1 MEYTFAS
8 ATILLLL
15 ITDPF
20 GNIPIFVNALRNV
33 APERRMRVILREVL
47 IAFLLLLT
55 FMFVGDGFLRLMNLS
70 ELSLQIAGAVIL
82 FLIALRMIFPS
93 TQPEAAALQGE
104 PLIVPLA
111 IPALAGPSALATV
124 MLLVSQAP
132 ARRMEWV
139 AALCVTMAV
148 CAVVLVLSD
157 KIQRLAGDRVM
168 MAFER
173 LMGLILVAISV
184 EMLLRG
190 IRLFVAQI
198 AKAP

>member
-1 MEYTFAS
+1 MGYTFAS

-15 ITDPF
+15 ITDPL
-20 GNIPIFVNALRNV
+20 GSIPIFANAMKGV
-33 APERRMRVILREVL
+33 APERRTKVILREVL
-47 IAFLLLLT
+47 IAFLLLLS
-55 FMFVGDGFLRLMNLS
+55 FMFIGDGFLRLMNLS
-70 ELSLQIAGAVIL
+70 DLSLQIAGAVVM
-82 FLIALRMIFPS
+82 FLIALRMIFPGAPS
-93 TQPEAAALQGE
+93 EAPPMQGE

-132 ARRMEWV
+132 ERRLEWI

-148 CAVVLVLSD
+148 CAVVLVLAER
-157 KIQRLAGDRVM
+157 IQRVTGDRVM

-173 LMGLILVAISV
+173 LMGLILVAVAV

-190 IRLFVAQI
+190 IKSFVAQMG
-198 AKAP
+198 P

>member
-1 MEYTFAS
+1 MTYTFAS
-8 ATILLLL
+8 ATVLLLL

-20 GNIPIFVNALRNV
+20 GNIPIFVNALRGV

-47 IAFLLLLT
+47 IAFLLLLS
-55 FMFVGDGFLRLMNLS
+55 FMFIGDGFLRLMNLS
-70 ELSLQIAGAVIL
+70 DLSLQIAGAVVM
-82 FLIALRMIFPS
+82 FLIALRMVFPQV
-93 TQPEAAALQGE
+93 QPEGPPMEGE

-132 ARRMEWV
+132 ARRMEWI

-148 CAVVLVLSD
+148 CAVVLVLSER
-157 KIQRLAGDRVM
+157 IQRIAGDRVM

-190 IRLFVAQI
+190 IRQFVLQVGA
-198 AKAP
+198 A

>member
-1 MEYTFAS
+1 MGYTFAS

-20 GNIPIFVNALRNV
+20 GNIPIFVNALRGV
-33 APERRMRVILREVL
+33 APERRIKVILREVL
-47 IAFLLLLT
+47 IAFLLLLA
-55 FMFVGDGFLRLMNLS
+55 FMFIGDGFLRLMNLS
-70 ELSLQIAGAVIL
+70 DLSLQIAGAVVM
-82 FLIALRMIFPS
+82 FLIALRMIFPAS
-93 TQPEAAALQGE
+93 HAEAEILQGE

-132 ARRMEWV
+132 ARRLEWI
-139 AALCVTMAV
+139 AALCVTMAI
-148 CAVVLVLSD
+148 CAVVLVLSER
-157 KIQRLAGDRVM
+157 IQRVAGDRVM

-184 EMLLRG
+184 EIFLRG
-190 IRLFVAQI
+190 LKLFILQLPA
-198 AKAP
+198 A